1 MGIFAKNILVGGDK
15 NGRFE
20 TVSALVDTGAIY
32 SMFPAKLLKS
42 LGVEPFAEREFTLAD
57 GSKRRLELGEVRLR
71 IGPDERP
78 SIAIFGPDDRALLG
92 AVSLQEFGLIADTTH
107 HELIPAPELPL

>member
-1 MGIFAKNILVGGDK
+1 MGIFTKDVLVGGSRG
-15 NGRFE
+15 GRFE
-20 TVSALVDTGAIY
+20 TVEAMVDTGAAY
-32 SMFPAKLLKS
+32 SMFPARLLKS
-42 LGVEPFAEREFTLAD
+42 LGVEPFGEREFTLAD

-71 IGPDERP
+71 IGPDERA
-78 SIAIFGPDDRALLG
+78 SVAIFGPDDRALLG